1 MIYLIF
7 KGPEEGVRAIF
18 HHARNNAP
26 CILVIEDLDSLV
38 TPEVRS
44 FFLNEIDGLV
54 SLSSTLV
61 IRELIVFLCRAKMKA
76 S

>member
-44 FFLNEIDGLV
+44 FFL
-54 SLSSTLV
+54 
-61 IRELIVFLCRAKMKA
+61 
-76 S
+76 